1 MRAFQTALRPS
12 RILNIL
18 TVSLHSASIAVCLT
32 LVLRPDDVVRLAAL
46 AASYAYSL
54 RITNLKH
61 RHAITAITIDRDGRA
76 EIVSGKDKTAATLA
90 GSSMVTPYALF
101 LQWDTGGKTVRQ
113 CIMPDMTDKESYRRL
128 KVWVLWRQPKKNRRN
143 RYIRLIS
150 DGI

>member
-18 TVSLHSASIAVCLT
+18 TVSLHSASLAVCLT
-32 LVLRPDDVVRLAAL
+32 WFYGRMMWFGLAAL

-61 RHAITAITIDRDGRA
+61 RHAITAITIDRDGQA
-76 EIVSGKDKTAATLA
+76 EIVSGKEKTAKAAALS

-101 LQWDTGGKTVRQ
+101 LQWDTGGTTVSQ
-113 CIMPDMTDKESYRRL
+113 CIIPDMTDKESYRKL
-128 KVWVLWRQPKKNRRN
+128 KVWVLWRQPKKTAETDTP
-143 RYIRLIS
+143 S
-150 DGI
+150 

>member
-32 LVLRPDDVVRLAAL
+32 WFYGRMMWFGLAAL

-61 RHAITAITIDRDGRA
+61 RHAITAITIDRDGQA
-76 EIVSGKDKTAATLA
+76 EIVSGKEKTAKAAALS

-101 LQWDTGGKTVRQ
+101 LQWDTGGTTVSQ
-113 CIMPDMTDKESYRRL
+113 CIIPDMTDKESYRKL
-128 KVWVLWRQPKKNRRN
+128 KVWVLWRQPKKTAETDTP
-143 RYIRLIS
+143 S
-150 DGI
+150 

>member
-18 TVSLHSASIAVCLT
+18 TVSLHAASLAVCLT
-32 LVLRPDDVVRLAAL
+32 WFYGWMMWFGLAAL

-61 RHAITAITIDRDGRA
+61 RHAITAITIDRDGQA
-76 EIVSGKDKTAATLA
+76 EIVSGKEKTAKAAALS

-101 LQWDTGGKTVRQ
+101 LQWDTGGKTVRH
-113 CIMPDMTDKESYRRL
+113 CITHDMADPESYRRL
-128 KVWVLWRQPKKNRRN
+128 KVWVLWRQPKKTAETDTP
-143 RYIRLIS
+143 S
-150 DGI
+150 

>member
-18 TVSLHSASIAVCLT
+18 TVSLHSASLAVCLT
-32 LVLRPDDVVRLAAL
+32 WFYGRMMWFGLAAL

-61 RHAITAITIDRDGRA
+61 RHAITAITIDRDGQA
-76 EIVSGKDKTAATLA
+76 EIVSGKEKTAKAAALS

-101 LQWDTGGKTVRQ
+101 LQWDTGGTTVSQ
-113 CIMPDMTDKESYRRL
+113 CIIPDMTDKESYRRL
-128 KVWVLWRQPKKNRRN
+128 KVWILWRQPKKTAETDTP
-143 RYIRLIS
+143 S
-150 DGI
+150 

>member
-32 LVLRPDDVVRLAAL
+32 WFYGRMMWFGLAAL

-76 EIVSGKDKTAATLA
+76 EIVSKQRQHLRAAVWLRL
-90 GSSMVTPYALF
+90 MPY
-101 LQWDTGGKTVRQ
+101 
-113 CIMPDMTDKESYRRL
+113 SYNGTQAA
-128 KVWVLWRQPKKNRRN
+128 KPSANA
-143 RYIRLIS
+143 S
-150 DGI
+150 CPT

>member
-18 TVSLHSASIAVCLT
+18 TVSLHSASLAVCLT
-32 LVLRPDDVVRLAAL
+32 WFYGRMMWFGLAAL

-61 RHAITAITIDRDGRA
+61 RHAITAITIDRDGQA
-76 EIVSGKDKTAATLA
+76 EIVSGKEKTAKAAALA

-101 LQWDTGGKTVRQ
+101 LQWDTGGTTVSQ
-113 CIMPDMTDKESYRRL
+113 CIIPDMTDKESYRRL
-128 KVWVLWRQPKKNRRN
+128 KVWILWRQPKKTAETDTP
-143 RYIRLIS
+143 S
-150 DGI
+150 

>member
-18 TVSLHSASIAVCLT
+18 TVSLHSASLAVCLT
-32 LVLRPDDVVRLAAL
+32 WFYGRMMWFGLAAL

-61 RHAITAITIDRDGRA
+61 RHAITAITIDRDGQA
-76 EIVSGKDKTAATLA
+76 EIVSGKEKTAKAAALS

-101 LQWDTGGKTVRQ
+101 LQWDTGGTTVSQ
-113 CIMPDMTDKESYRRL
+113 CIIPDMTDKESYRRL
-128 KVWVLWRQPKKNRRN
+128 KVWVLWRQPKKTAETDTP
-143 RYIRLIS
+143 S
-150 DGI
+150 

>member
-18 TVSLHSASIAVCLT
+18 TVSLHAASLAVCLT
-32 LVLRPDDVVRLAAL
+32 WFYGWMMWFGLAAL
-46 AASYAYSL
+46 VASYAYSL

-61 RHAITAITIDRDGRA
+61 RHAITAITA

-101 LQWDTGGKTVRQ
+101 LQWDTGGTTVSQ
-113 CIMPDMTDKESYRRL
+113 CIIPDMTDKESYRRL
-128 KVWVLWRQPKKNRRN
+128 KVWILWRQPKKTAETDTP
-143 RYIRLIS
+143 S
-150 DGI
+150 

>member
-18 TVSLHSASIAVCLT
+18 TVSLHSASLAVCLT
-32 LVLRPDDVVRLAAL
+32 WFYGRMMWFGLAAL

-61 RHAITAITIDRDGRA
+61 RHAITAITIDRDGQA
-76 EIVSGKDKTAATLA
+76 EIVSGAATLA

-101 LQWDTGGKTVRQ
+101 LQWDTGGTTVSQ
-113 CIMPDMTDKESYRRL
+113 CIIPDMTDKESYRRL
-128 KVWVLWRQPKKNRRN
+128 KVWILWRQPKKTAETDTP
-143 RYIRLIS
+143 S
-150 DGI
+150 

>member
-18 TVSLHSASIAVCLT
+18 TVSLHSASLAVCLT
-32 LVLRPDDVVRLAAL
+32 WFYGRMMWFGLAALAAL

-61 RHAITAITIDRDGRA
+61 RHAITAITIDRDGQA
-76 EIVSGKDKTAATLA
+76 EIVSGKEKTAKAAALS

-113 CIMPDMTDKESYRRL
+113 CIIPDMTDKESYRKL
-128 KVWVLWRQPKKNRRN
+128 KVWVLWRQPKKTAETDT
-143 RYIRLIS
+143 S
-150 DGI
+150 D

>member
-18 TVSLHSASIAVCLT
+18 TVSLHSASLAVCLT
-32 LVLRPDDVVRLAAL
+32 WFYGRMMWFGLAALAAL

-61 RHAITAITIDRDGRA
+61 RHAITAITIDRDGQA
-76 EIVSGKDKTAATLA
+76 EIVSGKEKTAKAAALS

-113 CIMPDMTDKESYRRL
+113 CIIPDMTDKESYRKL
-128 KVWVLWRQPKKNRRN
+128 KVWVLWRQLKKTAETDT
-143 RYIRLIS
+143 S
-150 DGI
+150 D

>member
-18 TVSLHSASIAVCLT
+18 TVSLHSASLAVCLT
-32 LVLRPDDVVRLAAL
+32 WFYGRMMWFGLAAL

-61 RHAITAITIDRDGRA
+61 RHAITAITIDRDRQA
-76 EIVSGKDKTAATLA
+76 EIVSGKEKTAKAAALS

-101 LQWDTGGKTVRQ
+101 LQWDTGGKTVRH
-113 CIMPDMTDKESYRRL
+113 CIMPDMTDPESYRRL
-128 KVWVLWRQPKKNRRN
+128 KVWVLWRQPKKTAETDTP
-143 RYIRLIS
+143 S
-150 DGI
+150 